1 MNNKKFIFVT
11 GPSESGKSGGIN
23 YLVDNYSDDIKHL
36 KIRNIF
42 PEVYKDSNS
51 DLKFQEWYDTEY
63 ENNFEH
69 LWDEYIKKADEM
81 SGDKKIVIMDT
92 MYGVKTIKYLFSKLK
107 ENLGVLYIDADFNNR
122 VLREFKRLRT
132 DSVRG
137 TRKADL
143 SITIEQVIEKTKKKD
158 ELKGKKETFEYKN
171 LVYSE
176 DSKDILVGNRKIN
189 IPFSY
194 VINNDGSLEQFY
206 EALDEF
212 AKKEIAKRKSSNG
225 FAKKYLPKKNKFN

>member
-1 MNNKKFIFVT
+1 MRNKKFIFVT

-23 YLVDNYSDDIKHL
+23 YIADSYPDNIKHL

-51 DLKFQEWYDTEY
+51 NLEFQEWYDREY
-63 ENNFEH
+63 ENNFEQ
-69 LWDEYIKKADEM
+69 LWDKYIEKADEM

-107 ENLGVLYIDADFNNR
+107 EDIGVLYIDANFNNR
-122 VLREFKRLRT
+122 VLREFQRLRT
-132 DSVRG
+132 DSIRG

-158 ELKGKKETFEYKN
+158 ESKEKKETFEYKN
-171 LVYSE
+171 LVYSS
-176 DSKDILVGNRKIN
+176 DLKDILVGNRKIN

-194 VINNDGSLEQFY
+194 IINNDGSLEQFH

-212 AKKEIAKRKSSNG
+212 VVKEIDKRKGSSVTKTSRN
-225 FAKKYLPKKNKFN
+225 N

>member
-1 MNNKKFIFVT
+1 MSNKKFIFVT

-23 YLVDNYSDDIKHL
+23 YIADNYSDDIKHL

-51 DLKFQEWYDTEY
+51 NLEFQEWYDTEY
-63 ENNFEH
+63 ENNFEQ
-69 LWDEYIKKADEM
+69 LWDRYIKKADEM
-81 SGDKKIVIMDT
+81 SGDKKIVVMDT
-92 MYGVKTIKYLFSKLK
+92 MYGIKTIKYLFSKLK
-107 ENLGVLYIDADFNNR
+107 EDLGVLYIDADFNNR
-122 VLREFKRLRT
+122 VMREFQRLRT

-158 ELKGKKETFEYKN
+158 ESKGKKETFEYKN

-176 DSKDILVGNRKIN
+176 DSEEILVGNREIN
-189 IPFSY
+189 MPFSY
-194 VINNDGSLEQFY
+194 VINNNGSLKQFH

-212 AKKEIAKRKSSNG
+212 ATKEIDKRKNSNG
-225 FAKKYLPKKNKFN
+225 VSKKYLPKNN

>member
-1 MNNKKFIFVT
+1 MRNKKFIFVT

-23 YLVDNYSDDIKHL
+23 YIADSYPDDIKHL

-51 DLKFQEWYDTEY
+51 DLEFQEWYDTEY
-63 ENNFEH
+63 ENNFEQ
-69 LWDEYIKKADEM
+69 LWDKYIEKADEM

-107 ENLGVLYIDADFNNR
+107 EDLGVLYIDANFNNR
-122 VLREFKRLRT
+122 VLREFQRLRT
-132 DSVRG
+132 DSTRG

-158 ELKGKKETFEYKN
+158 ESKGKKETFEYKS
-171 LVYSE
+171 LVYSP
-176 DSKDILVGNRKIN
+176 DSEDILVGNRETS

-194 VINNDGSLEQFY
+194 VINNDGSLEEFH

-212 AKKEIAKRKSSNG
+212 AVKEIGKRKNSSG
-225 FAKKYLPKKNKFN
+225 VVKKYTPRNN